1 MKTQKQTN
9 KQNQGKKVS
18 ISQMSPAEAKL
29 LTMVGA
35 FFYSGNS
42 FEITKNGV
50 YVSKDGIYFVWLSL
64 SELEFLLD
72 YSEYIPCIEGLVQ
85 QVRFLK
91 NRCR

>member
-1 MKTQKQTN
+1 MKTK

-29 LTMVGA
+29 LAMVGA

-42 FEITKNGV
+42 FEISENGV
-50 YVSKDGIYFVWLSL
+50 YVSKDDTYFMWFSL
-64 SELEFLLD
+64 PELEFLQD

-85 QVRFLK
+85 QVKFIK
-91 NRCR
+91 NRCQ